1 MVIND
6 NDDDDDVDDD
16 DSDFCWFFIVYSET
30 CPEELKA
37 FSWLYNMTLFCWLIF
52 FCLLSNCTYSL
63 KLLPGLNLKFAHL
76 DCGETTVCG
85 VDANEV
91 CDNELRRQI

>member
-6 NDDDDDVDDD
+6 NDDDVDDS

-52 FCLLSNCTYSL
+52 FVEYYVHIPNIV
-63 KLLPGLNLKFAHL
+63 KLMFDLCKQFF
-76 DCGETTVCG
+76 
-85 VDANEV
+85 
-91 CDNELRRQI
+91 I

>member
-6 NDDDDDVDDD
+6 NDDDDDVDDN

-37 FSWLYNMTLFCWLIF
+37 TVIWWFLLFSHS
-52 FCLLSNCTYSL
+52 LLRKHASCPEEL
-63 KLLPGLNLKFAHL
+63 KAFTQGLWP
-76 DCGETTVCG
+76 
-85 VDANEV
+85 
-91 CDNELRRQI
+91 